1 MNNLPRIWPSFKEK
15 KTMVLKTTDWV
26 IEMVEDAER
35 LQPAAWVEK
44 HGPQFA
50 SLFIKEFDAKA
61 TDKTNQ
67 PTKGEQ

>member
-1 MNNLPRIWPSFKEK
+1 
-15 KTMVLKTTDWV
+15 MVLTTTDWV
-26 IEMVEDAER
+26 IKMAEDAEH

-61 TDKTNQ
+61 TDKTNKQ
-67 PTKGEQ
+67 KEGGQ

>member
-1 MNNLPRIWPSFKEK
+1 
-15 KTMVLKTTDWV
+15 MVLKTTDWV
-26 IEMVEDAER
+26 IKMAEDAEH

-61 TDKTNQ
+61 TDKTNKQ
-67 PTKGEQ
+67 KEGEQ

>member
-1 MNNLPRIWPSFKEK
+1 
-15 KTMVLKTTDWV
+15 MVLKTTDWG
-26 IEMVEDAER
+26 IEMAEDAEH

>member
-1 MNNLPRIWPSFKEK
+1 
-15 KTMVLKTTDWV
+15 MVLKTTDWV

-50 SLFIKEFDAKA
+50 SLFITEFDAKA
-61 TDKTNQ
+61 TDKTNKQ
-67 PTKGEQ
+67 KEGGQ

>member
-1 MNNLPRIWPSFKEK
+1 
-15 KTMVLKTTDWV
+15 MVLKTTEWV

-50 SLFIKEFDAKA
+50 NLFITGFDAKA
-61 TDKTNQ
+61 TDKTK
-67 PTKGEQ
+67 TKKRGPAARDSIE

>member
-1 MNNLPRIWPSFKEK
+1 
-15 KTMVLKTTDWV
+15 MVLKTTDWV
-26 IEMVEDAER
+26 IKMAEDAEH

-44 HGPQFA
+44 HGSQFA
-50 SLFIKEFDAKA
+50 SLFITGFDAKA